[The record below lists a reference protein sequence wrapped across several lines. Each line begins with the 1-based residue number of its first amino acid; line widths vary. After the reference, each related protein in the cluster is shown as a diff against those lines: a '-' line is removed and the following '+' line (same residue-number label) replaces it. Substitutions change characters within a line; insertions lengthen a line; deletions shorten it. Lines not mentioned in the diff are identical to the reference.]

1 MEGVEDE
8 VPRKPLN
15 SGALVTLVAVGHSS
29 DGLQSQLRMISDSD
43 ENGNDEDDEEEVLTE
58 EPIKYYVDYNY
69 DFLGE

>member
-1 MEGVEDE
+1 MYESRSGFRVVEL
-8 VPRKPLN
+8 P
-15 SGALVTLVAVGHSS
+15 TVAFSLS
-29 DGLQSQLRMISDSD
+29 SDSD